1 MRIHHWLCILFCWGL
16 LFSCHGLS
24 YNETFSAGFLHGS
37 ALPVLWSVNLNAALS
52 QQSFTG
58 GGSTGSQPIAIYI
71 VWIAVIGLLV
81 LCAGAIFYG
90 RRKLQVYNELNK
102 RHAALLVVNTEFAAA
117 NEELKYTN
125 KKLEEAYAKIA
136 EQTQTILRQKD
147 EQLNRALD
155 SSQDIIWSVDLSG
168 AGKHYLSRSATQVL
182 GDNVRGELLNDAI
195 YWKELVLDED
205 WPLKEEALK
214 SVLQDGYAECTY
226 RIRTPDDDYQWLFEK
241 MRVIDDE
248 NHIPVRQEGI
258 IVDITN
264 QKKAEEI
271 IQRYQKQLD
280 IIFSN
285 TQESIVLLD
294 ANGKVLLFN
303 KALELFAEA
312 VTGIKPMVGH
322 YIWDVTTKE
331 RKEVSQRLFQEALEG
346 KVVKTTAVFQLQD
359 TAIYHSVRYEPIVE
373 EGKTTHVVI
382 IASDITQLKEQE
394 NILRESEANLK
405 AIFDNTRDS
414 FTLLSPDYTIIAFNK
429 ANFQNVLLRTNKEL
443 KIGVNLLEYIDEDRR
458 SAFTY
463 LLERVENGEMISY
476 EANLQNGGVEAAWFK
491 ITMSQVRSAEGKLLG
506 YCIEAHDINEQK
518 EFEGTLTAIARE
530 LSSLIENA
538 YVPIFG
544 IDQDGRINEW
554 NRVSAELTGFSR
566 AEMIGRDWISN
577 LLEPEYNEVVT
588 AIMKDALS
596 GVPVSNFELP
606 VLSRK
611 RQKISLLL
619 SVSPRKDAEHK
630 IVGATIVGQNITEL
644 IEYKQNLE
652 RMVYDRTRELN
663 EALQKEKELVE
674 MKSKFVSIASHEF
687 RTPLSSISLASGFIK
702 KYKQKI
708 TPEEVDKRLDNI
720 EKQVGHMTHLL
731 DDVLLIGKTE
741 AGKLV
746 VHLSEVN
753 IADTFER
760 LKNEIEQS
768 TGNTHTIRLHVNSI
782 ARSVSTDEKLIR
794 TMVLNLLTNAV
805 KFSPGATYIDLSV
818 TADYNKLAI
827 GVKDYGIGIPEQDIK
842 NLFEPFYRA
851 SNAADVEGTG
861 LGLSIIKKALDLLR
875 GYVDIKS
882 KIGQGTEI
890 TIVIPLEHA

>member
-1 MRIHHWLCILFCWGL
+1 MRIHHWLCILFCCGL
-16 LFSCHGLS
+16 LFSCNGLS
-24 YNETFSAGFLHGS
+24 CNEKFSTGFLHD
-37 ALPVLWSVNLNAALS
+37 SVVSLNTPLA
-52 QQSFTG
+52 QQDFTVDG
-58 GGSTGSQPIAIYI
+58 NTGSQPILFSI
-71 VWIAVIGLLV
+71 VWIVMIAILV
-81 LCAGAIFYG
+81 LSIGAIFYG
-90 RRKLQVYNELNK
+90 RRKWQAYYDLNR
-102 RHAALLVVNTEFAAA
+102 RHAELLVSNKEFAAA
-117 NEELKYTN
+117 NEELKHTN
-125 KKLEEAYAKIA
+125 KKLEDAYAKIA

-168 AGKHYLSRSATQVL
+168 GGKHYLSRSATQVL
-182 GDNVRGELLNDAI
+182 GDNVRGELLNDAM
-195 YWKELVLDED
+195 YWRELVLDED

-214 SVLQDGYAECTY
+214 NVLQDGYAECTY

-241 MRVIDDE
+241 MRVIDDD
-248 NHIPVRQEGI
+248 NHTPVRQEGI

-271 IQRYQKQLD
+271 IQRYQQQLD

-294 ANGKVLLFN
+294 TSGKVLLFN
-303 KALELFAEA
+303 KALELFVEA
-312 VTGIKPMVGH
+312 VTGVRPVVGK
-322 YIWDVTTKE
+322 YIWDITTKD
-331 RKEVSQRLFQEALEG
+331 RREVSQRLFQEALEG
-346 KVVKTTAVFQLQD
+346 KVVKTTATFHLSQA
-359 TAIYHSVRYEPIVE
+359 AIYHSVRYEPIRE
-373 EGKTTHVVI
+373 EGKTTHVVV

-443 KIGVNLLEYIDEDRR
+443 KTGVNLLEYIEEDRR

-476 EANLQNGGVEAAWFK
+476 EANLQNGSLEAAWFK
-491 ITMSQVRSAEGKLLG
+491 ITISQVRSAEGKLLG
-506 YCIEAHDINEQK
+506 YCIEARDINEQK

-538 YVPIFG
+538 NVPIFG
-544 IDQDGRINEW
+544 IDQHGRINEW

-566 AEMIGRDWISN
+566 TEMIGRDWISN
-577 LLEPEYNEVVT
+577 LLEPEYSEVVA
-588 AIMKDALS
+588 AIMNDALS

-611 RQKISLLL
+611 KQKLSLLL

-741 AGKLV
+741 AGKLM

-753 IADTFER
+753 IADTFDK

-782 ARSVSTDEKLIR
+782 ARTVSTDEKLIR

-805 KFSPGATYIDLSV
+805 KFSPGASYVDLFV
-818 TADYNKLAI
+818 TVDYNKLAI
-827 GVKDYGIGIPEQDIK
+827 GVKDYGIGIPEPDIK

-875 GYVDIKS
+875 GHVDIKS
-882 KIGQGTEI
+882 VVGQGTEI
-890 TIVIPLEHA
+890 TIVIPLEHV

>member
-1 MRIHHWLCILFCWGL
+1 MRIHHWLCILLCWEL
-16 LFSCHGLS
+16 LSCNQVGYSEKFDPEFS
-24 YNETFSAGFLHGS
+24 HGS
-37 ALPVLWSVNLNAALS
+37 VVSLPLLISLNAASL
-52 QQSFTG
+52 QETLIDDRTGNQS
-58 GGSTGSQPIAIYI
+58 I
-71 VWIAVIGLLV
+71 VLYIGLITVVSTLV
-81 LCAGAIFYG
+81 LSIAAILYG
-90 RRKLQVYNELNK
+90 RRKQQVYNDLASS
-102 RHAALLVVNTEFAAA
+102 HAELLVKNKAFATA

-125 KKLEEAYAKIA
+125 KKLEDAYAKIA
-136 EQTQTILRQKD
+136 EQTHTILRQKD
-147 EQLNRALD
+147 EQLNRVLD

-168 AGKHYLSRSATQVL
+168 AGKHYVSRSATQVL
-182 GDNVRGELLNDAI
+182 GNNVRGELLNDAI
-195 YWKELVLDED
+195 YWRDLVIDED

-226 RIRTPDDDYQWLFEK
+226 RIRTVDDGYQWLFEK
-241 MRVIDDE
+241 MRVIDDD

-271 IQRYQKQLD
+271 IQRYQQQLD

-285 TQESIVLLD
+285 TQENIVLLD
-294 ANGKVLLFN
+294 ASGKVLLFN
-303 KALELFAEA
+303 KAFEQLAEA
-312 VTGIKPMVGH
+312 VTGIKPAVGK
-322 YIWDVTTKE
+322 YIWDITTKE
-331 RKEVSQRLFQEALEG
+331 RKEVSQRLFEEALEG
-346 KVVKTTAVFQLQD
+346 NLVKTTAIFQIRD
-359 TAIYHSVRYEPIVE
+359 ASIYHSVRYEPIIE
-373 EGKTTHVVI
+373 EGVLTHVAV

-443 KIGVNLLEYIDEDRR
+443 KTGVNLLEYIDEDRR

-476 EANLQNGGVEAAWFK
+476 EANLQNGGLEAAWFK
-491 ITMSQVRSAEGKLLG
+491 ITISQVRSAEGKLFG
-506 YCIEAHDINEQK
+506 YCIESHDINEQK

-538 YVPIFG
+538 NVPIFG

-566 AEMIGRDWISN
+566 TEMIGRDWISN
-577 LLEPEYNEVVT
+577 LLEPEYSEVVT

-611 RQKISLLL
+611 KQKLSLLL

-731 DDVLLIGKTE
+731 DDVLMIGKTE

-753 IADTFER
+753 IADTFEK
-760 LKNEIEQS
+760 LKHEIEQS

-782 ARSVSTDEKLIR
+782 ARTVSTDEKLIR

-805 KFSPGATYIDLSV
+805 KFSPGAAYVDLSV

-827 GVKDYGIGIPEQDIK
+827 AVKDYGIGIPEQDIK

-882 KIGQGTEI
+882 VIGQGTEI

>member
-1 MRIHHWLCILFCWGL
+1 MRIHHCLCVLFCL
-16 LFSCHGLS
+16 ELVLSCSEAERLSADSMFTAVVPVVHINTVLFQPELGIDR
-24 YNETFSAGFLHGS
+24 SA
-37 ALPVLWSVNLNAALS
+37 
-52 QQSFTG
+52 
-58 GGSTGSQPIAIYI
+58 GSQPASILLIAF
-71 VWIAVIGLLV
+71 VCLLV
-81 LCAGAIFYG
+81 LSAVVIIYAI
-90 RRKLQVYNELNK
+90 RKRQKYNELNK
-102 RHAALLVVNTEFAAA
+102 RHEALLMLNKEFAAA

-125 KKLEEAYAKIA
+125 QKLEDAREKID
-136 EQTQTILRQKD
+136 EQTQTIFRQKD
-147 EQLNRALD
+147 EQLNRVLD
-155 SSQDIIWSVDLSG
+155 SSQDIIWSIDLTGS
-168 AGKHYLSRSATQVL
+168 GKHYLSRSATQVL
-182 GDNVRGELLNDAI
+182 GVNVRGELLNDAI
-195 YWKELVLDED
+195 YWHDLVLEDD
-205 WPLKEEALK
+205 WPLKEEALRNV
-214 SVLQDGYAECTY
+214 SLDGYAECTY
-226 RIRTPDDDYQWLFEK
+226 RIHTPDGGYKWLFEK

-248 NHIPVRQEGI
+248 SDMPVRQEGI

-271 IQRYQKQLD
+271 ILQYQQHID

-285 TQESIVLLD
+285 TQENIVLMD
-294 ANGKVLLFN
+294 TSGKVLLFN
-303 KALELFAEA
+303 KAFEYFAEA
-312 VTGIKPMVGH
+312 VTGVRPVVGK
-322 YIWDVTTKE
+322 YIWDITTKE
-331 RKEVSQRLFQEALEG
+331 RREVSQRLFQEALEG
-346 KVVKTTAVFQLQD
+346 KLVKTTAVFHIGKS
-359 TAIYHSVRYEPIVE
+359 AIYHSVRYEPIVAD
-373 EGKTTHVVI
+373 GKTTHVAI

-443 KIGVNLLEYIDEDRR
+443 KTGVNLLEYIEEDRR

-476 EANLQNGGVEAAWFK
+476 EANLQSGGLEAAWFK
-491 ITMSQVRSAEGKLLG
+491 ITISQVRSAEGKLLG

-538 YVPIFG
+538 NVPIFG
-544 IDQDGRINEW
+544 IDQHGKINEW

-566 AEMIGRDWISN
+566 TEMIGRDWITN
-577 LLEPEYNEVVT
+577 LLEPEYHEVVT

-611 RQKISLLL
+611 KQKISLLL

-731 DDVLLIGKTE
+731 DDVLMIGKTE

-746 VHLSEVN
+746 VHRSEVN

-768 TGNTHTIRLHVNSI
+768 TGNTHTIRLHINSTGG
-782 ARSVSTDEKLIR
+782 SVSTDEKLIR
-794 TMVLNLLTNAV
+794 TMVINLLTNAV
-805 KFSPGATYIDLSV
+805 KFSPGAAYVDLFV

-882 KIGQGTEI
+882 VVGQGTEI

>member
-1 MRIHHWLCILFCWGL
+1 MRIHHWLCILFCLEL
-16 LFSCHGLS
+16 LFSCNRASSSGKLS
-24 YNETFSAGFLHGS
+24 AEFSYAVMVPDIVIVHAGM
-37 ALPVLWSVNLNAALS
+37 ALFQPDFEVERI
-52 QQSFTG
+52 TG
-58 GGSTGSQPIAIYI
+58 TQPISILLGAF
-71 VWIAVIGLLV
+71 VCLLV
-81 LCAGAIFYG
+81 LSAVVMVFAL
-90 RRKLQVYNELNK
+90 RKSRAYRELNK
-102 RHAALLVVNTEFAAA
+102 RHEALLITNKEFAAA

-125 KKLEEAYAKIA
+125 QKLEDAHVKIA

-147 EQLNRALD
+147 EQLNRVLD
-155 SSQDIIWSVDLSG
+155 SSQDIIWSIDLTG
-168 AGKHYLSRSATQVL
+168 AGKHYISRSATQVL
-182 GDNVRGELLNDAI
+182 GDNVRGELLIDAI
-195 YWKELVLDED
+195 YWQHLVLEED
-205 WPLKEEALK
+205 WPLKEEALRNV
-214 SVLQDGYAECTY
+214 SLDGYAECTY
-226 RIRTPDDDYQWLFEK
+226 RIRTADDGYQWLFEK
-241 MRVIDDE
+241 MHVVDDE
-248 NHIPVRQEGI
+248 NGMPLRQEGI

-271 IQRYQKQLD
+271 ILRYQQQID

-285 TQESIVLLD
+285 TQENIVLMD
-294 ANGKVLLFN
+294 FTGKVLLFN
-303 KALELFAEA
+303 KAFEYFAEA
-312 VTGIKPMVGH
+312 VTGVRPVVGK
-322 YIWDVTTKE
+322 YIWDITTKD
-331 RKEVSQRLFQEALEG
+331 RREVSQRLFQEALEG
-346 KVVKTTAVFQLQD
+346 KLIKTTAVFYMQD
-359 TAIYHSVRYEPIVE
+359 NAIYHSVRYEPIISD
-373 EGKTTHVVI
+373 GKTTHVAI

-443 KIGVNLLEYIDEDRR
+443 RTGVNLLEYIDEDRR

-476 EANLQNGGVEAAWFK
+476 EANLQNGGLEAAWFK
-491 ITMSQVRSAEGKLLG
+491 ITISQVRSAEGKLFG

-538 YVPIFG
+538 NVPIFG
-544 IDQDGRINEW
+544 IDQHGKINEW

-566 AEMIGRDWISN
+566 TEMIGRDWITN
-577 LLEPEYNEVVT
+577 LLEPEYHEVVT

-611 RQKISLLL
+611 KQKISLLL

-746 VHLSEVN
+746 VHPSEVD

-768 TGNTHTIRLHVNSI
+768 TGNTHTIRLHIDSIEGSVN
-782 ARSVSTDEKLIR
+782 TDEKLIR
-794 TMVLNLLTNAV
+794 TMVINLLTNAV
-805 KFSPGATYIDLSV
+805 KFSPGASYVDLFV

-882 KIGQGTEI
+882 VIGQGTEI

>member
-1 MRIHHWLCILFCWGL
+1 MRIHHWFCVLFCLLL
-16 LFSCHGLS
+16 LFSCNRAISNEKLS
-24 YNETFSAGFLHGS
+24 ASSVVVVRVAKNIDTVLLQPDGVEDERAGAPGIS
-37 ALPVLWSVNLNAALS
+37 VLL
-52 QQSFTG
+52 
-58 GGSTGSQPIAIYI
+58 IAF
-71 VWIAVIGLLV
+71 VCTLV
-81 LCAGAIFYG
+81 LMAAIV
-90 RRKLQVYNELNK
+90 VYALRQRNAYHALNK
-102 RHAALLVVNTEFAAA
+102 RHEALLIVNREFAAA

-125 KKLEEAYAKIA
+125 RELEDAHVKIA

-147 EQLNRALD
+147 EQLNRVLD
-155 SSQDIIWSVDLSG
+155 SSQDIIWSIDLTG
-168 AGKHYLSRSATQVL
+168 GGMHYLSRSATRVL
-182 GDNVRGELLNDAI
+182 GDNVSGAVMNDAI
-195 YWKELVLDED
+195 YWQDLVLEED
-205 WPLKEEALK
+205 WPLKEEALRNV
-214 SVLQDGYAECTY
+214 SLDGYAECTY
-226 RIRTPDDDYQWLFEK
+226 RIRTADDGYLWLFEK

-248 NHIPVRQEGI
+248 FDMPVRQEGI

-264 QKKAEEI
+264 QKKSEEI
-271 IQRYQKQLD
+271 IFRYQQQLD

-285 TQESIVLLD
+285 TQENIILLD
-294 ANGKVLLFN
+294 VTGKILVFN
-303 KALELFAEA
+303 KAFELFAE
-312 VTGIKPMVGH
+312 MVAGARPVVGK
-322 YIWDVTTKE
+322 YIWEVLPNE
-331 RKEVSQRLFQEALEG
+331 RGEISKRLFQEALEG
-346 KVVKTTAVFQLQD
+346 KLVKTTMEFHVAGN
-359 TAIYHSVRYEPIVE
+359 AIYHSVRYEPVVDD
-373 EGKTTHVVI
+373 GRTTHVAIV
-382 IASDITQLKEQE
+382 ASDITQLKEQE

-443 KIGVNLLEYIDEDRR
+443 KTGVNLLEYIDEDRR

-463 LLERVENGEMISY
+463 LLERVEQGEMISY
-476 EANLQNGGVEAAWFK
+476 EANLQNGSLEAAWFK
-491 ITMSQVRSAEGKLLG
+491 ITISQVRSAEGKLIG

-538 YVPIFG
+538 NVPIFG
-544 IDQDGRINEW
+544 IDQHGNINEW
-554 NRVSAELTGFSR
+554 NRVSAELTGYSR
-566 AEMIGRDWISN
+566 TEMIGRGWISN
-577 LLEPEYNEVVT
+577 LLEPEYHEVVT

-611 RQKISLLL
+611 KQKISLLL
-619 SVSPRKDAEHK
+619 SVSPRKDGEHK

-652 RMVYDRTRELN
+652 RMVYERTRELN

-760 LKNEIEQS
+760 LKNDVEQS
-768 TGNTHTIRLHVNSI
+768 TGSTHTIRLHINS
-782 ARSVSTDEKLIR
+782 AVRTVSTDKKLIR

-805 KFSPGATYIDLSV
+805 KFSPGAADVDLFV
-818 TADYNKLAI
+818 TVDYNKLTI
-827 GVKDYGIGIPEQDIK
+827 GVKDYGIGIPEQDVK

-861 LGLSIIKKALDLLR
+861 LGLSIIKKAVDLLR

-882 KIGQGTEI
+882 VVGEGTEI

>member
-1 MRIHHWLCILFCWGL
+1 MRIHHWLSFLFCLQL
-16 LFSCHGLS
+16 LFSCNGAICREKL
-24 YNETFSAGFLHGS
+24 SAGSVVAVRVAMNANINAVL
-37 ALPVLWSVNLNAALS
+37 LQPVEEVGQRADV
-52 QQSFTG
+52 
-58 GGSTGSQPIAIYI
+58 QPISILL
-71 VWIAVIGLLV
+71 IAFVCTLV
-81 LCAGAIFYG
+81 LAAGVVVYALRG
-90 RRKLQVYNELNK
+90 RYAYQELSK
-102 RHAALLVVNTEFAAA
+102 RHEALVSINKEYATA
-117 NEELKYTN
+117 NEKLKYTN
-125 KKLEEAYAKIA
+125 KELEDAHIKIA
-136 EQTQTILRQKD
+136 EQTQTILRQQD
-147 EQLNRALD
+147 EQLNRVLD
-155 SSQDIIWSVDLSG
+155 SSQDIIWSIDLTG
-168 AGKHYLSRSATQVL
+168 GGKHYLSRSATQVL
-182 GDNVRGELLNDAI
+182 GGNVRGERMNDAI
-195 YWKELVLDED
+195 YWQDLVLEED
-205 WPLKEEALK
+205 WPLKEEALRNV
-214 SVLQDGYAECTY
+214 SLDGYAECTY
-226 RIRTPDDDYQWLFEK
+226 RIRTADDGYLWLFEK
-241 MRVIDDE
+241 MRVIDDVYDM
-248 NHIPVRQEGI
+248 PVRQEGI

-271 IQRYQKQLD
+271 ILRYQQQLD

-285 TQESIVLLD
+285 TQENIILLD
-294 ANGKVLLFN
+294 VTGKILLFN
-303 KALELFAEA
+303 KAFELFVER
-312 VTGIKPMVGH
+312 VTGTRPAVGK
-322 YIWDVTTKE
+322 YIWEVTSKE
-331 RKEVSQRLFQEALEG
+331 RSDISQRLFREALEG
-346 KVVKTTAVFQLQD
+346 KLAKTTAVFHV
-359 TAIYHSVRYEPIVE
+359 AGNAMYHSVRYEPVVE
-373 EGKTTHVVI
+373 SGKTTHVAI

-443 KIGVNLLEYIDEDRR
+443 KTGINLLEYIDEDRR

-463 LLERVENGEMISY
+463 LLERAEQGEVISY
-476 EANLQNGGVEAAWFK
+476 EANLQNGGLEAAWFK
-491 ITMSQVRSAEGKLLG
+491 ITISQVRSAEGKLIG

-538 YVPIFG
+538 NVPIFG
-544 IDQDGRINEW
+544 IDQHGKINEW

-566 AEMIGRDWISN
+566 AEMIGRDWITN
-577 LLEPEYNEVVT
+577 LLEPEYHEVVT

-753 IADTFER
+753 IADIFER
-760 LKNEIEQS
+760 LKNDVEQS
-768 TGNTHTIRLHVNSI
+768 TGNTHTIRLHINSEL
-782 ARSVSTDEKLIR
+782 RTMSTDEKLIR

-805 KFSPGATYIDLSV
+805 KFSPGAAFVDLFV
-818 TADYNKLAI
+818 TADYNKLVI
-827 GVKDYGIGIPEQDIK
+827 VVKDYGIGIPEQDIK

-861 LGLSIIKKALDLLR
+861 LGLSIIKKALDLLS

-882 KIGQGTEI
+882 VVGQGTEI